1 MKYLA
6 RTLKEGAG
14 GARSRPS
21 SSLSAGGRGAEAGT
35 QENTSP
41 PIRKWGIAGRSK
53 EKLDRLVAELRAQG
67 LPPPD
72 ATLIADIGQ
81 VSGKACGVCKK
92 GREASEVGGGEGLS
106 VCVTMCLCV
115 SVCVT
120 MSVCVWWDG

>member
-1 MKYLA
+1 VAAVCAGRGREYVVRYLA

-35 QENTSP
+35 QDNGS
-41 PIRKWGIAGRSK
+41 IRRWGIAGRSK
-53 EKLDRLVAELRAQG
+53 EKLERLVADLRAQG

-81 VSGKACGVCKK
+81 VR
-92 GREASEVGGGEGLS
+92 GRGHMVYASRGL
-106 VCVTMCLCV
+106 CL
-115 SVCVT
+115 
-120 MSVCVWWDG
+120 